1 MEKTG
6 SGKHSASRTALES
19 FSRSGVSRS
28 IRYLISGALRHYP
41 LKTGF
46 ETIALSR
53 PLALFATG
61 ERHQIVRLRN
71 GTSLLVFT
79 NEHVGRV
86 LMYMGDFDPR
96 ITYLLRTLLGP
107 GDKVLDIGANVGWFT
122 MNAAELVGRDG
133 QVHSFEPQPRLAAA
147 LRASVVLN
155 DFSQVKVHDYAL
167 SDRDTEMTLHVQDG
181 NLGMASLSAPAHGS
195 FTTQTVPVRNA
206 ANALGEL
213 QLGRLR
219 LMKLDVE
226 GHEAVVL
233 NACKSLFDD
242 TPPEIVMFES
252 NGEGGPLVERDTLQF
267 LFARNYRIFG
277 FERSHRHVKLREQ
290 RPDQPS
296 IPESND
302 YVAFVDGPS
311 MQADLAK
318 LTVVGG

>member
-1 MEKTG
+1 MEKTE
-6 SGKHSASRTALES
+6 SGQQSVSRTALEAI
-19 FSRSGVSRS
+19 SRSGISRS
-28 IRYLISGALRHYP
+28 IRYLISAILRHYP

-46 ETIALSR
+46 DTIALSK
-53 PLALFATG
+53 PLALFALG
-61 ERHQIVRLRN
+61 ERHEIVRLRN
-71 GTSLLVFT
+71 DTALLVFT

-86 LMYMGDFDPR
+86 LMYMGDLDPR
-96 ITYLLRTLLGP
+96 ITYLLGKLLGP

-122 MNAAELVGRDG
+122 MNAAKLVGSGG

-155 DFSQVKVHDYAL
+155 EFSQVKVHDYAL
-167 SDRDTEMTLHVQDG
+167 SDCDTEMTLHVQDG
-181 NLGMASLSAPAHGS
+181 NLGMASLLAPAHGS
-195 FTTQTVPVRNA
+195 FTMQTVPVRNA

-213 QLGRLR
+213 HLGTLR

-233 NACKSLFDD
+233 NACKALFDQ

-252 NGEGGPLVERDTLQF
+252 NGEGGPLVERDTLKF

-277 FERSHRHVKLREQ
+277 FEHSRRHVKLREQ

-302 YVAFVDGPS
+302 YVAFIDGPS
-311 MQADLAK
+311 IHTDLAK
-318 LTVVGG
+318 LMVVDG